1 MEKKKII
8 TIALIGLIVCMLVF
22 GGVTLSNKT
31 NGSTNK
37 GNKTENSENTEIL
50 NKNDTESEK
59 ESETQN
65 EQIQTPGDSLNTE
78 DANTEEDSTSIEDKN
93 TEDVTESQ
101 TPGTETENKPD
112 APPASEIPQETPEPP
127 VEEKPKYTF
136 ANLNKTMYASSD
148 VNVRDLPSTDGSKVG
163 GLSKGQAVTVTG
175 QCNETKWYR
184 ISLNGSVA
192 YVSNNYLTDTKPQEE
207 TPSTP
212 SQPSQPSEPSTPSQP
227 SQPSQ
232 PSNSNKDDL
241 GNTIDRN
248 KVDMVYTNASIGDG
262 LDEYRNGLHMW
273 TADGKYPLYVHME
286 WNGKIGYF
294 QLVEDDMMNI
304 IPFSIAY
311 KELPYMNGFS
321 AMSSTDYEPYL
332 FMINGKYYHYQFMYM
347 Y

>member
-1 MEKKKII
+1 MSEFLKENKKTILGI
-8 TIALIGLIVCMLVF
+8 VIALIVIIAIVLVII
-22 GGVTLSNKT
+22 GTNKEENNGTEIPGTENLGNISAEIGDSTEAVSNK
-31 NGSTNK
+31 
-37 GNKTENSENTEIL
+37 
-50 NKNDTESEK
+50 
-59 ESETQN
+59 
-65 EQIQTPGDSLNTE
+65 E
-78 DANTEEDSTSIEDKN
+78 DTEEDSTSIEDKN

-101 TPGTETENKPD
+101 TPGTETTPD
-112 APPASEIPQETPEPP
+112 TPPASETPQETPEPP

-136 ANLNKTMYASSD
+136 TDLNKTMYASSD

-184 ISLNGSVA
+184 ITLNDSVA

-207 TPSTP
+207 TPAPPSSENTTP
-212 SQPSQPSEPSTPSQP
+212 SNPAPSEPSTPSQP

-241 GNTIDRN
+241 GNPIDRS
-248 KVDMVYTNASIGDG
+248 KLDMIYGVDGEIGDEF
-262 LDEYRNGLHMW
+262 DEYRNGLHMW

-311 KELPYMNGFS
+311 SHSPYMYGYS

-332 FMINGKYYHYQFMYM
+332 FMINGKYYQYQFMYM

>member
-1 MEKKKII
+1 MSDFLKENKKTILGI
-8 TIALIGLIVCMLVF
+8 VIALIVIIAIVLVII
-22 GGVTLSNKT
+22 GTNKEENNGTEIPGTENLGNISTEIGDSTEAVSNKEDNEEDILASREDKT
-31 NGSTNK
+31 
-37 GNKTENSENTEIL
+37 TEN
-50 NKNDTESEK
+50 
-59 ESETQN
+59 
-65 EQIQTPGDSLNTE
+65 
-78 DANTEEDSTSIEDKN
+78 
-93 TEDVTESQ
+93 Q
-101 TPGTETENKPD
+101 TPGTETENTPD
-112 APPASEIPQETPEPP
+112 TPPASETPQETPTPP
-127 VEEKPKYTF
+127 AEEKPQYTYTD
-136 ANLNKTMYASSD
+136 LNKTMYATSA

-184 ISLNGSVA
+184 ITLNGSVA

-207 TPSTP
+207 TPAPPSSENTTP
-212 SQPSQPSEPSTPSQP
+212 SNPAPSEPSTPSQP

-294 QLVEDDMMNI
+294 QLAEDGYEKM
-304 IPFSIAY
+304 IPFKVAY

-321 AMSSTDYEPYL
+321 AMSSTDYDPYV
-332 FMINGKYYHYQFMYM
+332 FVINGKYYQYQFMYM